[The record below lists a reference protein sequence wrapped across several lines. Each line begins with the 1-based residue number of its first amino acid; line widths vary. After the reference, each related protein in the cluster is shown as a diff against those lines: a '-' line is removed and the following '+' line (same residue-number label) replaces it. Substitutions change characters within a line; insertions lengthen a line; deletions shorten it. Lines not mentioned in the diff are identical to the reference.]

1 MGYEWISQ
9 QWQGML
15 AGFAFAGVLI
25 ALLAWA
31 LFVWQQR
38 RWQQNVA
45 DELEEKIQQRTLELQ
60 ITLNEL
66 ADKNR
71 QLEQQNTLD
80 ALTGIRNR
88 AFFDQKLI
96 AELKR
101 CRRERSYL
109 SLLMIDIDHFK
120 AINDQHGHLVGD
132 AVIQQVAQ
140 CIQSHLKRS
149 SDHLC
154 RYGGE
159 EFALILPNTNSE
171 GAMQLAELVRQDL
184 ASSQVNYQQLA
195 LLIHASIGC
204 YTAIPEPQ
212 QTSSDFIQAAD
223 AALYQAKHTGRNKV
237 VCSEL
242 SQHEIAEQEPESDD
256 QDQ

>member
-1 MGYEWISQ
+1 MGYEWLSQ
-9 QWQGML
+9 QWQSLVAGL
-15 AGFAFAGVLI
+15 AIATVLI
-25 ALLAWA
+25 SLLAWL

-38 RWQQNVA
+38 RWQQEVA

-80 ALTGIRNR
+80 ALTGVRNR
-88 AFFDQKLI
+88 AFFDQKLV

-101 CRRERSYL
+101 CRRERSFL

-120 AINDQHGHLVGD
+120 AINDQHGHLAGD

-171 GAMQLAELVRQDL
+171 GAMQLAEQVRHDL
-184 ASSQVNYQQLA
+184 AHSQVSYQQLV
-195 LLIHASIGC
+195 LLINASIGC
-204 YTAIPEPQ
+204 YTAIPEPL

-223 AALYQAKHTGRNKV
+223 AALYQAKQTGRNKV

-242 SQHEIAEQEPESDD
+242 SQHEVAAQESESHEQN
-256 QDQ
+256 Q